1 MVSAVVLINA
11 ARGQVDVTGE
21 QIAALPGVYE
31 VFSVAGRVDLVA
43 LLRVR
48 ANDERLDGFQ
58 FAAQCKSLVALR
70 VAMQRKPRAFL
81 RELPRNRR
89 TDAA

>member
-11 ARGQVDVTGE
+11 ARGQVEVTGE

-48 ANDERLDGFQ
+48 ANDEVAEIVSGQLAKIDGVVATETLIAFHVYSREDLEAG
-58 FAAQCKSLVALR
+58 FSLGS
-70 VAMQRKPRAFL
+70 
-81 RELPRNRR
+81 
-89 TDAA
+89 